1 VKVERELVSVGL
13 FSAVMGTGEN
23 KRELLNIVLL
33 VTVSWMLREETD
45 EMMMTKGFFFDVH
58 RCVHFNFKLDQAA
71 LIPN

>member
-45 EMMMTKGFFFDVH
+45 EMMMTKGFL
-58 RCVHFNFKLDQAA
+58 RCSPSCSIQF
-71 LIPN
+71 